1 MLTSGSRFWFAV
13 TGLTLVGA
21 AIYFLASG
29 GEKYGT
35 VVLGFAA
42 AAAMIPGIAS
52 VVLRDGDVAAATAN
66 GAGLEHRP
74 AATRF
79 AAAWPALAALG
90 AGVTMVGLAAG
101 GALFYVGLGILV
113 VTLVEWM
120 VQSWAERSTGDPAVN
135 RSLRHRIMY
144 PIEIPALAVIG
155 IAVAVLAFSRVLLAL
170 PKAGSTV
177 IAMVVASLIL
187 GVAILLSA
195 KPKLTSTLMTAV
207 VLLGA
212 VGLLGGGIVGAVAGE
227 REFEQHGAEHGE
239 EEDGFVVVATD
250 SADFATSQLVVP
262 ADEPIT
268 ITFENHDEVASH
280 NLHIEGVAGGTA
292 ATPVIGPGEEAELE
306 LTVEPGDY
314 RYICDVHPSTMIG
327 TLTAEEL
334 TAGDVEEVEDSGH
347 E

>member
-1 MLTSGSRFWFAV
+1 
-13 TGLTLVGA
+13 
-21 AIYFLASG
+21 
-29 GEKYGT
+29 
-35 VVLGFAA
+35 
-42 AAAMIPGIAS
+42 
-52 VVLRDGDVAAATAN
+52 
-66 GAGLEHRP
+66 
-74 AATRF
+74 
-79 AAAWPALAALG
+79 
-90 AGVTMVGLAAG
+90 MVGLAAG
-101 GALFYVGLGILV
+101 GALFYVGLGILA

-135 RSLRHRIMY
+135 QSLRHRIMY
-144 PIEIPALAVIG
+144 PIEIPALAVLG

-177 IAMVVASLIL
+177 IAMVVATLIL

-195 KPKLTSTLMTAV
+195 KPKLTSTLMTVV

-227 REFEQHGAEHGE
+227 REFEQHGAEHGGE
-239 EEDGFVVVATD
+239 EGEEHGGEDELVVVATD
-250 SADFATSQLVVP
+250 AADFATSQLVVP
-262 ADEPIT
+262 AGEPIT
-268 ITFENHDEVASH
+268 ITFENNDEVASH

-306 LTVEPGDY
+306 LTVEPGEY

-334 TAGDVEEVEDSGH
+334 TAGDVEEVEGSGD